1 MYKNYALMKLKSSTF
16 HNMIYSIFIFY
27 FHMLSNFNI
36 FFNEKNNTIDTC
48 EKIIIS
54 LNIYKKKNYYEC
66 FL

>member
-1 MYKNYALMKLKSSTF
+1 
-16 HNMIYSIFIFY
+16 
-27 FHMLSNFNI
+27 MLSNFNI